1 MQSAHT
7 IPSPEELVG
16 MFFKNVDLPDTMQ
29 RNYATLPYIKGITQ
43 QLTRTLRQY
52 DLTVTTKPLTT
63 LQQLFSSPKYRVKP
77 EKQTTV
83 IYKSPCS
90 ECSWSYIGETGRS
103 FETRKKE
110 HIRNVTNY
118 APGSNIASH
127 AWNNG
132 HKIGF
137 DNGKI
142 IDKGNYRTRKTLES
156 WHTEIS
162 KDADNNSKPLPKQY
176 MDIVMKQ
183 CCR

>member
-1 MQSAHT
+1 M
-7 IPSPEELVG
+7 
-16 MFFKNVDLPDTMQ
+16 
-29 RNYATLPYIKGITQ
+29 PYIKGITE

-52 DLTVTTKPLTT
+52 DLTVTTNPLTK
-63 LQQLFSSPKYRVKP
+63 LQQLFPSPKYRVKP
-77 EKQTTV
+77 EKQTNA
-83 IYKSPCS
+83 IYKIPCS
-90 ECSWSYIGETGRS
+90 ECSLSYIGETWRL

-118 APGSNIASH
+118 ASGSDIASH
-127 AWNNG
+127 AWNNR

-162 KDADNNSKPLPKQY
+162 KDADNNSKPLPKTIY
-176 MDIVMKQ
+176 EYSYETMLPLVTLLSFFV
-183 CCR
+183 